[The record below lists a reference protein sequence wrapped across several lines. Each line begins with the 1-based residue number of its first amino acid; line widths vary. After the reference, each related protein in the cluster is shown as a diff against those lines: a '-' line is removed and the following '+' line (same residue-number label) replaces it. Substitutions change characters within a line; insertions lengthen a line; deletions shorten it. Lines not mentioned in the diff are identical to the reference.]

1 VVIVEEV
8 NHFTKKDL
16 GIVFNKE
23 VKIKKIKN
31 IELVKFRSLKD
42 RIFELGDY
50 ITVISGKNGTMKS
63 TLMGLIAHPF
73 DSIGKSVDPFG
84 NKLKTDFSD
93 VFNLSEKYDREKY
106 KYFISLE
113 IKEDKI
119 LKEPVDFYYNK
130 SDNRFRLVPSGR
142 NKGDGNFTL
151 NTSYVNLRRLFPMV
165 DTDSKPDSSI
175 TYSKEEEKFI
185 ENFYSKLL
193 QKQSFSSVE
202 AVADNKL
209 KTTLGPANS
218 YYDYESISSGEDN
231 LGHIVNKLI
240 GFMRHTNKDK
250 SLSNGIF
257 CIDEFESSLHP
268 VVQIRLFEF
277 LLSWAKANNVQII
290 ISTHSLY
297 LISHILNRKDELNN
311 TDILINMISTAYV
324 EANNFNIIK
333 NPPYEFAYKELTF
346 KDYTT
351 TSEEEIHQIDIIC
364 EDDIA
369 KDFIDKI
376 LKTREIKKYINY
388 ITNLSEDVDHKGNSY
403 SALASLC
410 INGPKLLE
418 NSIVVFDAD
427 VPEEKLNK
435 IKQFDF
441 FIKLPDPENL
451 PIEKRIVKYII
462 ELPGNHQFFH
472 EFNAEKDK
480 FLSDFTDFDIN
491 LNQPDYTKCSVKPYK
506 NWSDSDIRKFKRIVT
521 FYIRN
526 NESITNNFRTK
537 FIELLNRKLKQKS
550 LPPIIE

>member
-1 VVIVEEV
+1 MVLLTESPY
-8 NHFTKKDL
+8 FTKKELD
-16 GIVFNKE
+16 ITSNKE

-31 IELVKFRSLKD
+31 IELIKFRSLKNK
-42 RIFELGDY
+42 IFELGNC
-50 ITVISGKNGTMKS
+50 ITVVSGKNGTMKS

-73 DSIGKSVDPFG
+73 ESIDKNVDPFG
-84 NKLKTDFSD
+84 KKLKTDFSD
-93 VFNLSEKYDREKY
+93 VFNFSEKYDQEKY

-113 IKEDKI
+113 IDDNKV
-119 LKEPVDFYYNK
+119 LREPIDLYFNK
-130 SDNRFRLVPSGR
+130 SDKRFRLVASGR
-142 NKGDGNFTL
+142 SKGDGNFSL
-151 NTSYVNLRRLFPMV
+151 NTSFVNLRRLFPMV
-165 DTDSKPDSSI
+165 DTESKPDSSVI
-175 TYSKEEEKFI
+175 YTKDEQKFI

-202 AVADNKL
+202 AVADKSL
-209 KTTLGPANS
+209 KTTLGPSNS

-240 GFMRHTNKDK
+240 GFMRHTNMDK

-257 CIDEFESSLHP
+257 CIDEFEASLHP
-268 VVQIRLFEF
+268 VVQVRLFDY
-277 LLSWAKANNVQII
+277 LLTWAKANNVQLI

-297 LISHILNRKDELNN
+297 LISHILTRQKDLNN
-311 TDILINMISTAYV
+311 NDILINMISTAYV
-324 EANNFNIIK
+324 EDNNFNIIK

-346 KDYTT
+346 KDFTNT
-351 TSEEEIHQIDIIC
+351 LEEDIHQIDIIC

-376 LKTREIKKYINY
+376 LKTREIKKYISY
-388 ITNLSEDVDHKGNSY
+388 ITNLSEDEKNKGNSY

-410 INGPKLLE
+410 INGQKLLE

-427 VPEEKLNK
+427 VPDEKLNK
-435 IKQFDF
+435 IKLFDF

-462 ELPGNHQFFH
+462 DLPGNHQFFRD
-472 EFNAEKDK
+472 FNAEKDK

-491 LNQPDYTKCSVKPYK
+491 LNQPDYRNCPVKPYK
-506 NWSDSDIRKFKRIVT
+506 NWSDSDIRKFKRIIT

-526 NESITNNFRTK
+526 NEDLITDFRTK
-537 FIELLNRKLKQKS
+537 FIELLNRKLKIKS